1 MSATARTTRLL
12 IALAAVALVAS
23 CTFTRFAYNQADTA
37 AVWVANDYFDL
48 SQEQKDD
55 IRTRF
60 ERYHAWHRNEQLPE
74 YAAFMRTAKTRLQDG
89 ASKEDV
95 LWFMEGLRSRARTM
109 AKQAAPEM
117 ASLIASLTPQQIEN
131 LKRRWDRD
139 NKKYVRE
146 RKLNGTQEERV
157 AAEAKRTIK
166 HINDWLIPLNN
177 EQEQRVYELCKELPA
192 DMYQLHYADRLR
204 RQKEFLELLEHRTED
219 RARFT
224 QRVTEWV
231 VNWEKGRSPEYQ
243 RRLDAWWQ
251 KRAEILV
258 GVDRTLTQ
266 QQRVAALQRVQGY
279 ADDFTT
285 LASRGSAAKTA
296 SRD

>member
-1 MSATARTTRLL
+1 MTIPVHTVRLL
-12 IALAAVALVAS
+12 IALCAVTLLYG

-48 SQEQKDD
+48 TGEQKDE
-55 IRTRF
+55 IQKRF

-74 YAAFMRTAKTRLQDG
+74 YAAFMRAAKAKLQDG

-95 LWFMEGLRSRARTM
+95 IWFMDGLRSRTRIM
-109 AKQAAPEM
+109 AKQAAPD
-117 ASLIASLTPQQIEN
+117 IAALVATLTPQQIEN
-131 LKRRWDRD
+131 LKRKWEKD

-146 RKLNGTQEERV
+146 RKLNGTQEERI

-166 HINDWLIPLNN
+166 HINDWLIPLTA

-192 DMYQLHYADRLR
+192 DMYQLHSADRQR

-224 QRVTEWV
+224 QRITDWM

-258 GVDRTLTQ
+258 NIDRTFSQ
-266 QQRVAALQRVQGY
+266 QQRVAALQRVQSY
-279 ADDFTT
+279 VEDFTT
-285 LASRGSAAKTA
+285 LANRGGSAKTA